1 MAGPSRSKSNSG
13 EMVKGRQRVRMKDE
27 DLIIVGQKTDRSP
40 DVIDMTGSSQSSVG
54 SQDESVINV
63 EVLPDVVDITEEP
76 VDVVPDVFEIN
87 PTNGKVE
94 PKKAIHLDHEPV
106 KVAKPV
112 NQIREKMPVFETIS
126 LQNRNTAPQATRPT
140 TQVQQP
146 QAVTNA
152 AVPRKLIPA
161 TNQPPLPSMEKGPE
175 EKLSDMVNEVVSQKL
190 KILKDIIHGSTPS
203 FLYIRLVGL
212 VPVYFN

>member
-112 NQIREKMPVFETIS
+112 NQIREKMPVSETIS

-146 QAVTNA
+146 PLATNA
-152 AVPRKLIPA
+152 AVPRKPIPA
-161 TNQPPLPSMEKGPE
+161 TNQPPLPSMEK
-175 EKLSDMVNEVVSQKL
+175 KLSDMVNEVVSQKL
-190 KILKDIIHGSTPS
+190 KILKKTKCMVQH
-203 FLYIRLVGL
+203 
-212 VPVYFN
+212 

>member
-1 MAGPSRSKSNSG
+1 
-13 EMVKGRQRVRMKDE
+13 MKDE

-94 PKKAIHLDHEPV
+94 PKKAIHLDHELV

-112 NQIREKMPVFETIS
+112 NQIRKKMPVSETIS

-190 KILKDIIHGSTPS
+190 KILKKTKYMVQH
-203 FLYIRLVGL
+203 
-212 VPVYFN
+212 

>member
-13 EMVKGRQRVRMKDE
+13 ETVKGRQRVRMKDE

-87 PTNGKVE
+87 PINGKVE

-112 NQIREKMPVFETIS
+112 NQIREKMPVSETIS

-146 QAVTNA
+146 PPATNA
-152 AVPRKLIPA
+152 AVPRKPIPG

-190 KILKDIIHGSTPS
+190 KILKKTKYMVQH
-203 FLYIRLVGL
+203 
-212 VPVYFN
+212 